1 MPGAE
6 GIVFRKTTRI
16 AKPLPDQATS
26 LLRLHYHDCFV
37 QACDVSMLL
46 DSMDGSPAEKD
57 AMPNQSPRGMDVV
70 ARVKDKLG
78 KSKGLSWLVALGRR
92 NGRTSRAENCGRLP
106 LLYGNITVMI
116 KVFAAKG
123 LDVKDLVML
132 SAAHTFGKEHCSS
145 FADLLELYNGNICS
159 TDTTL
164 EKGAE
169 ARLFSADGYAGIR
182 NGSGVT
188 ICSPQG
194 SDDPVRAQDDRPKN
208 KESDLLL
215 FDWPELDDLE
225 DLQTDPRKLDSAF
238 EMGSDYFDDSMC
250 ASICSPDVQLVPRSK
265 FDNHRH
271 SICASVCSPD
281 VSFNLHSSSVAF
293 RSSSDTDTIDQHPSR
308 KKGKETPLNSSSSSV
323 EMEHFPRLSD
333 ADLLSPFFFHDMV
346 ISESSSI
353 MGDNEIMSSSAARSG
368 PDDFA
373 SAYSYVST
381 KDNQPRATPDMI
393 LEEMSGNPLDMY
405 FPPFTTYQQPQV
417 PMSGAASTLPEGFAG
432 GGALKGAGLQF
443 GSKPPKGSRSS
454 GRAPSSIPEAA
465 PAPVKHLGFQKLQE
479 GMNQLDVGTKTC
491 IRDALYRLASSVE
504 HKHQV
509 VEQDVG
515 SSAANRQVHDMT
527 CMSTSETFLLMI
539 PSSSVSSTGNMSL
552 DPGSD
557 VSGIAGRLNI
567 NTLSVWAETKTNP
580 MDRSVAQLL
589 LQKPL
594 DRRTADRR
602 ANHAA

>member
-1 MPGAE
+1 MMHATAGARRGFQPRDEATDLALRHFALSNDHACTMLHGRDEPKVTYPGHRHPSAFSANPRPVRHPGGGTNE
-6 GIVFRKTTRI
+6 
-16 AKPLPDQATS
+16 
-26 LLRLHYHDCFV
+26 
-37 QACDVSMLL
+37 
-46 DSMDGSPAEKD
+46 
-57 AMPNQSPRGMDVV
+57 SPRQM
-70 ARVKDKLG
+70 
-78 KSKGLSWLVALGRR
+78 W
-92 NGRTSRAENCGRLP
+92 P
-106 LLYGNITVMI
+106 
-116 KVFAAKG
+116 F
-123 LDVKDLVML
+123 
-132 SAAHTFGKEHCSS
+132 FPQ
-145 FADLLELYNGNICS
+145 
-159 TDTTL
+159 TTW
-164 EKGAE
+164 KNDGAE

-208 KESDLLL
+208 KENDLLL

-293 RSSSDTDTIDQHPSR
+293 RSSSDTDTTDQHPSR

-346 ISESSSI
+346 ISASSSI

-515 SSAANRQVHDMT
+515 SSAANR
-527 CMSTSETFLLMI
+527 
-539 PSSSVSSTGNMSL
+539 
-552 DPGSD
+552 
-557 VSGIAGRLNI
+557 LNI

-602 ANHAA
+602 AYHAA

>member
-1 MPGAE
+1 MMHATAGARRGFQPRDEATDLALRHFALSNDHACTMLHGRDEPKVTYPGHRHPSAFSANPRPVRHPGGGANE
-6 GIVFRKTTRI
+6 
-16 AKPLPDQATS
+16 
-26 LLRLHYHDCFV
+26 
-37 QACDVSMLL
+37 
-46 DSMDGSPAEKD
+46 
-57 AMPNQSPRGMDVV
+57 SPRQM
-70 ARVKDKLG
+70 
-78 KSKGLSWLVALGRR
+78 W
-92 NGRTSRAENCGRLP
+92 P
-106 LLYGNITVMI
+106 F
-116 KVFAAKG
+116 FAQ
-123 LDVKDLVML
+123 
-132 SAAHTFGKEHCSS
+132 
-145 FADLLELYNGNICS
+145 
-159 TDTTL
+159 TTW
-164 EKGAE
+164 KN
-169 ARLFSADGYAGIR
+169 D
-182 NGSGVT
+182 
-188 ICSPQG
+188 
-194 SDDPVRAQDDRPKN
+194 AQDDRPKN
-208 KESDLLL
+208 KENDLLL

-250 ASICSPDVQLVPRSK
+250 ASICSPDVQLVPRK

-293 RSSSDTDTIDQHPSR
+293 RSSSDTDTTDQHPSR

-346 ISESSSI
+346 ISASSSI

-515 SSAANRQVHDMT
+515 SSAANR
-527 CMSTSETFLLMI
+527 
-539 PSSSVSSTGNMSL
+539 
-552 DPGSD
+552 
-557 VSGIAGRLNI
+557 LNI